1 MSGLVC
7 QEVIHKVRMLRF
19 LNFIP
24 PPRLPPPVVH
34 AHTLLAYTGC
44 DLLEKMWVKEINFV
58 NYYQSKNHK
67 QRCKIKKLLYK
78 AVGKCWIKTP
88 RRALRSRVQFLN
100 VRGRWKWII
109 LAIWTALFIYFASFL
124 LRTCDKKLWR
134 TYSYSWTFPLT
145 HTSQYAFSWI
155 VPLLQAYLIYGWPLG
170 TIS

>member
-19 LNFIP
+19 LNFRP
-24 PPRLPPPVVH
+24 PPPVVH

-109 LAIWTALFIYFASFL
+109 LAIWTALFIYFASFCYEPAKKSYDVRTLTVEPSPSPIRASML
-124 LRTCDKKLWR
+124 LAGSSLSSKRT
-134 TYSYSWTFPLT
+134 
-145 HTSQYAFSWI
+145 
-155 VPLLQAYLIYGWPLG
+155 
-170 TIS
+170 